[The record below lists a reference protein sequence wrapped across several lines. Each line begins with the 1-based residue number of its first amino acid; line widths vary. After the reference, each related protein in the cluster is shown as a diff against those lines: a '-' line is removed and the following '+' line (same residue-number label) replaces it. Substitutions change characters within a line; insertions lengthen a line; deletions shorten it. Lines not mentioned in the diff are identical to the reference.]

1 MGRPAKA
8 TVRQHDSW
16 GGGPGSG
23 CRRSPRTSTAPEWGV
38 PLCTHAADPPG
49 RGLEIDPLDLAQ

>member
-16 GGGPGSG
+16 GGGPGAGKWVSQEPQDQHG
-23 CRRSPRTSTAPEWGV
+23 S
-38 PLCTHAADPPG
+38 
-49 RGLEIDPLDLAQ
+49 

>member
-16 GGGPGSG
+16 GGAGKWVSQEPQDQHGS
-23 CRRSPRTSTAPEWGV
+23 
-38 PLCTHAADPPG
+38 
-49 RGLEIDPLDLAQ
+49 